1 LHDGPPPPTASVE
14 DGQATLSL
22 RRWARRWS
30 GSVIAVWLAC
40 SAAVIVWIITRGVAI
55 SGDVEALLPVH
66 DRSLVDEPLVLL
78 TLREDAPAESASS
91 DTLIAAA
98 ALVADRLGSERVPLA
113 PPAGEAAAWF
123 DAHALFLVPD
133 DALADLRARL
143 ADDAM
148 SAAVEDLRARL
159 SSPLFGVGDDEPRR
173 DPLALRGAIAG
184 AGGRFGPADTLGKAR
199 ATASGDL
206 VDRHGTGVL
215 VQLRSERPAADLLA
229 DVVGAIGDAPVDAA
243 LVGPAG
249 IEAAAREVV
258 AARHLQVFVIAAAGL
273 ALVLAAA
280 LRRVRATAA
289 ILACLATALAAALVW
304 QPVIDAWS
312 VPMLVLFAGFACEG
326 ALHLQ
331 RISARGWPAAAVLAT
346 ALVPLALGPYPVWE
360 RWAWSW
366 ALAIAVAVLLLRVV
380 LPAIH
385 ARVGGDTS
393 WEGRGFRWTPMP
405 ITAVLLSGAI
415 LGAGAWASSNVRY
428 RGGDRVTLAPAS
440 AAQARLLDEFFDPA
454 LVVRTA
460 SSGSDHAAALER
472 AALDARTLATL
483 VPVSASRVDSPGSL
497 VMRTE
502 DIESRRVALA
512 ELELP
517 KRMMRLREILESRG
531 FRADAFGEFLRTARV
546 DEAGPTA
553 GSMLDGPLGAW
564 LRRYQ
569 ITTAAGPTFRSF
581 VHLDADAE
589 AELPP
594 PLATDAGKIRLS
606 GPAAAARRDRSEFQN
621 WFGIWA
627 LTQMWIGAFVVW
639 VGTRSF
645 TIAMSAAFAT
655 LVTQCATL
663 VAMAAL
669 RLPIGPQVLPGIL
682 LVGAAATIAAAR
694 ACRAI
699 DLRKPLFATGLIVT
713 SLCQS
718 AAAIALIATD
728 VPAWRQLGIV
738 VVIGAA
744 TASGVGLFVAPG
756 LCRALR
762 RFGRGEAEPADE
774 DPGGGS

>member
-1 LHDGPPPPTASVE
+1 
-14 DGQATLSL
+14 
-22 RRWARRWS
+22 
-30 GSVIAVWLAC
+30 VIAVWLAC
-40 SAAVIVWIITRGVAI
+40 SAALIVWIITRGVPI
-55 SGDVEALLPVH
+55 SGEIEALLPAG
-66 DRSLVDEPLVLL
+66 DRSLPEEPLLLL
-78 TLREDAPAESASS
+78 TLREDAPPEIASS
-91 DTLIAAA
+91 DTLLATAAF
-98 ALVADRLGSERVPLA
+98 VGDRLGNERVPLA

-133 DALADLRARL
+133 DALADLRDRL

-159 SSPLFGVGDDEPRR
+159 SSPLFGVGEDEPRR
-173 DPLALRGAIAG
+173 DPLALRHAAVS
-184 AGGRFGPADTLGKAR
+184 ASGRFGHAEALGKAR

-206 VDRHGTGVL
+206 VDRAGTAVL

-229 DVVGAIGDAPVDAA
+229 DAVLAIGDAPVDAA

-258 AARHLQVFVIAAAGL
+258 AARHLQAFAIAAAGL
-273 ALVLAAA
+273 ALVLAAS

-289 ILACLATALAAALVW
+289 ILACLATALAAALMW
-304 QPVIDAWS
+304 EPVLDAWS
-312 VPMLVLFAGFACEG
+312 VPMLVLLAGFSCEG

-346 ALVPLALGPYPVWE
+346 ALAPLALGPYPAWQH
-360 RWAWSW
+360 WSWSW
-366 ALAIAVAVLLLRVV
+366 ALGIAVAVLLLRLV
-380 LPAIH
+380 LPALH
-385 ARVGGDTS
+385 ARIGGATS

-405 ITAVLLSGAI
+405 VIAVFLSGAI
-415 LGAGAWASSNVRY
+415 LGAGAWASANMRY
-428 RGGDRVTLAPAS
+428 RGGDRVALAPAS
-440 AAQARLLDEFFDPA
+440 QAQTRLLDEFFDPA
-454 LVVRTA
+454 LVVRTV
-460 SSGSDHAAALER
+460 STGSDPADALEHAAT
-472 AALDARTLATL
+472 DARTLATL
-483 VPVSASRVDSPGSL
+483 VPATATRVDSPGSL
-497 VMRTE
+497 VMRTD
-502 DIESRRVALA
+502 DIERRRVALA

-517 KRMMRLREILESRG
+517 KRMAKLREILESRG

-553 GSMLDGPLGAW
+553 ASMLDGPLGPW

-569 ITTAAGPTFRSF
+569 RVGDGTTAFLGF
-581 VHLDADAE
+581 VHLGSDAE
-589 AELPP
+589 AELPRALESANGKLR
-594 PLATDAGKIRLS
+594 LA
-606 GPAAAARRDRSEFQN
+606 GPAAAARRDRAEFQN

-627 LTQMWIGAFVVW
+627 LSQMWIGAFLVW

-669 RLPIGPQVLPGIL
+669 RLPIGPHVLPGIL
-682 LVGAAATIAAAR
+682 LVGAAATIAAGR

-699 DLRKPLFATGLIVT
+699 DLRRPLFATGLIVT

-728 VPAWRQLGIV
+728 VPAWRQLGLV
-738 VVIGAA
+738 VAIGAA

-762 RFGRGEAEPADE
+762 RFGSAREPEPTDE
-774 DPGGGS
+774 DPGGAP